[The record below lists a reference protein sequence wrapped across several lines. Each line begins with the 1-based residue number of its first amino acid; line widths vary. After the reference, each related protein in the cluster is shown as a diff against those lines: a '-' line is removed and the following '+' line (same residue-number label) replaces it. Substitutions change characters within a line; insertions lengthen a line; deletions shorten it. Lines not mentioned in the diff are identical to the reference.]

1 MKEEFIKYGDS
12 KDTVLSLINY
22 ITSLNTNRALLDNL
36 CTDLSY
42 SNTLFI
48 GCSLSDELDLLD
60 VAQQLKTDSTAHI
73 NRYFVTDKQPDE
85 YLTVDLE
92 DYLIDTVIL
101 IDVSHFP

>member
-1 MKEEFIKYGDS
+1 MDK
-12 KDTVLSLINY
+12 
-22 ITSLNTNRALLDNL
+22 L

-101 IDVSHFP
+101 IDDFDTFYQDFIDLAKNVRT